1 MEGGSE
7 AVGGE
12 GMDWGVAWEA
22 ERVVGGWIGSSGGVV
37 RALRGL
43 RMAVGL
49 AGRRRERR
57 RRARCI
63 MAEVM
68 LVSNGTSTTKTNTS
82 RSG

>member
-12 GMDWGVAWEA
+12 GMDCGVAWEA
-22 ERVVGGWIGSSGGVV
+22 ERLEGVCIAGSGGVV

-63 MAEVM
+63 MAGMMIV
-68 LVSNGTSTTKTNTS
+68 NGMA
-82 RSG
+82 

>member
-1 MEGGSE
+1 MEGESE

-12 GMDWGVAWEA
+12 GMDRGVACEA
-22 ERVVGGWIGSSGGVV
+22 ERMVGGWIGSSGGVE

-43 RMAVGL
+43 RMVAGL

-63 MAEVM
+63 VAAVLFVVGMARA
-68 LVSNGTSTTKTNTS
+68 N
-82 RSG
+82 